1 MKKLTVEHFLQ
12 AHEMMAG
19 YYGTQAPDLKG
30 VALAFKALLATAPWI
45 TQEQFDWALER
56 AVGRCKFHPRVPD
69 FLEELYERDCSALPD
84 MPDIDPRYA
93 DEYQLGVYHRAAAQ
107 RDKLLERAGFNG
119 ELFRR
124 DHLGQ
129 IPGTL
134 PGYDDDGTLI
144 IDARNH
150 PRAVAGWDSERALD
164 AGGPGQ
170 TQSWLLDA
178 LGG

>member
-69 FLEELYERDCSALPD
+69 FLEELYERDYSNLPA

-93 DEYQLGVYHRAAAQ
+93 DEYQLGIYHRAAAQ
-107 RDKLLERAGFNG
+107 RDKLLERAGFDG
-119 ELFRR
+119 ECFRH
-124 DHLGQ
+124 DLLGQ
-129 IPGTL
+129 IPGT
-134 PGYDDDGTLI
+134 
-144 IDARNH
+144 IDVGPNSIDSRNS
-150 PRAVAGWDSERALD
+150 PRIAAGWDSERTLE
-164 AGGPGQ
+164 AGGSGHPAP
-170 TQSWLLDA
+170 WLRDA